1 MKSAESEKFTQ
12 QGDPDVRPWYRE
24 PWPWVLIAI
33 PLLTIIAS
41 GYTFYLA
48 VSHPDYLVVEE
59 AEYNA
64 IVEELRP
71 SLATGLEQ
79 VAEDQDQDPDSNEGN
94 EQH

>member
-1 MKSAESEKFTQ
+1 MNSVILDNLAQ
-12 QGDPDVRPWYRE
+12 LGDLDVRPWYKE

-33 PLLTIIAS
+33 HLLTIIAS
-41 GYTFYLA
+41 TYTFYLA

-59 AEYNA
+59 EEYNA

-71 SLATGLEQ
+71 SLSTGSEQ
-79 VAEDQDQDPDSNEGN
+79 VPGDQNANEDD

>member
-1 MKSAESEKFTQ
+1 MNSDKSENPTHFN
-12 QGDPDVRPWYRE
+12 GLDIRPWYKE
-24 PWPWVLIAI
+24 PWPWVIIAI

-41 GYTFYLA
+41 GFTFYLA

-59 AEYNA
+59 EEYNA

-71 SLATGLEQ
+71 SLATRSEQ
-79 VAEDQDQDPDSNEGN
+79 KPGDQDPGEGN

>member
-1 MKSAESEKFTQ
+1 MNSGRPENLTHLD
-12 QGDPDVRPWYRE
+12 GLDTRPWYKE

-48 VSHPDYLVVEE
+48 LSHPDYLVVEE
-59 AEYNA
+59 EEYNA

-71 SLATGLEQ
+71 SLSTGSEQ
-79 VAEDQDQDPDSNEGN
+79 VPGDQNPDEDN

>member
-1 MKSAESEKFTQ
+1 MNSVKPENLAQK
-12 QGDPDVRPWYRE
+12 GDLDIRPWYKE

-59 AEYNA
+59 EEYNA
-64 IVEELRP
+64 IVAELRP
-71 SLATGLEQ
+71 SLSTGSEQ
-79 VAEDQDQDPDSNEGN
+79 VPGDQNPDEDD